1 MVHTEVPQGWS
12 PLSTSKSTSS
22 ISLIPFV
29 GNPHHSKLV
38 DRVRYLK
45 IYLCLEDNRSSFS
58 QMSLKSENMDAC
70 PQTVVL
76 FCLQNICIW
85 EKKIDVKQLKMN
97 NFTFDARYLKM
108 NKFIKYFLQ
117 FIISTSSATFEV
129 PLYNLKQIK
138 FDLISMKWTSRDWS
152 AIFLATSFNWK
163 ILRSSMNLSIF
174 ILENMQYY
182 KFYGSR
188 SYLRVTMNLKQN
200 LFWSLG
206 SQILQ

>member
-1 MVHTEVPQGWS
+1 MVHTKVPQGWS
-12 PLSTSKSTSS
+12 PLSTSKSASR

-29 GNPHHSKLV
+29 GNRHHSKLV

-97 NFTFDARYLKM
+97 
-108 NKFIKYFLQ
+108 KFIKYFLQ

-138 FDLISMKWTSRDWS
+138 FDLIWMKWTSRDWS
-152 AIFLATSFNWK
+152 AIFLATSFSWK
-163 ILRSSMNLSIF
+163 ILRNSMNLSIF

-200 LFWSLG
+200 LLGSLG